1 MKTMEKN
8 CKQFEQSIV
17 GRPNTKKTQ
26 ISLFRNWVWPY
37 LQGVS
42 ERDKQ
47 FAAVVVNQWEE
58 QGLKPGTIRV
68 LANILRKYIE
78 WETGNIVKITVPR
91 GQQEEV
97 KAWSK
102 AEAEKAIRVCKK
114 IDETFYPILAFAL
127 NTGMRKGEIFG
138 LRWGDTDIFLG
149 KIKVQR
155 SYDGP
160 TKNGKARVIPMSDAL
175 AILLEKRYL
184 VGRQDTNVFI
194 AMDVNYRLKRL
205 CREAKVPKITF
216 HGLRHTFATLLLE
229 ENISPKKVQYL
240 LGHSNVSTTLDLYWH
255 IGKEEVDLNS
265 LPKL

>member
-1 MKTMEKN
+1 MEKN

-26 ISLFRNWVWPY
+26 ISLFRNWVLPY
-37 LQGVS
+37 LQSVS

-102 AEAEKAIRVCKK
+102 AEAEKAINVCKQM
-114 IDETFYPILAFAL
+114 DDTFYPILAFAL

-138 LRWGDTDIFLG
+138 LRWGDADIFLG

-155 SYDGP
+155 SYNGP
-160 TKNGKARVIPMSDAL
+160 TKNGKARVIPMTDGLAKLIESRYRVQHDSDNIFKEL
-175 AILLEKRYL
+175 
-184 VGRQDTNVFI
+184 
-194 AMDVNYRLKRL
+194 DVNYRLKRL
-205 CREAKVPKITF
+205 CRTAKVPKITF

-229 ENISPKKVQYL
+229 EQVSPKQVQYL